1 MNWRSLTRTAAV
13 PAIDDDRDDDGVSR
27 QSIDAGYLEAREP
40 SASASN
46 RHWSHRLGANAAD
59 RVYTAFDVSQPV
71 DDPAELHGR
80 EPQVAQ
86 LVSGVLYRRNHGFIA
101 GLRGSGKTS
110 LVRSFGQSVDRE
122 GIVVLYSAC
131 DNGTTLGDLM
141 RGYLEQIPASSLEAG
156 TYEAFQ
162 QRVAALPTDCTP
174 NQATSLFAMIQYS
187 QAIVISDEF
196 DRVTNEGLRWKV
208 ASLLKLVSDAR
219 LPVRFVLVGD
229 SSTFADILV
238 AHPSLTRHVTRVSVD
253 PLSNEAITELL
264 HDCADRCSMRFSEGG
279 LDVIADVA
287 CGSPYHARLFGL
299 HAALAAVE
307 DDSDIIETAHATLG
321 LQSAFQEWSSLNPA
335 DGAAMMSIARGAHG
349 NPDHFMSFA
358 RLVAGRSSAT
368 QYRNKGNTPVS
379 PEMFAA
385 FGSSVEP
392 AGGELNFRDP
402 TAPQFLIALGRVG
415 RRTTNSPAEAVNL
428 DA

>member
-1 MNWRSLTRTAAV
+1 MHETT
-13 PAIDDDRDDDGVSR
+13 
-27 QSIDAGYLEAREP
+27 
-40 SASASN
+40 SAPVG

-80 EPQVAQ
+80 EAQVAQ

-174 NQATSLFAMIQYS
+174 NQATSLFSQIQYS

-196 DRVTNEGLRWKV
+196 DRVTDAGLRWKI

-229 SSTFADILV
+229 GSTFADILI

-253 PLSNEAITELL
+253 PLPAQAIAELL
-264 HDCADRCSMRFSEGG
+264 RDCADRCSMRISDGA
-279 LDVIADVA
+279 LDTIAEVA

-307 DDSDIIETAHATLG
+307 DDSNVIEVAHATIG
-321 LQSAFQEWSSLNPA
+321 LQDAFQEWTSLNPQ
-335 DGAAMMSIARGAHG
+335 DGAALLSIARGSHG
-349 NPDHFMSFA
+349 DPDKFVRFA
-358 RLVAGRSSAT
+358 RVVAERSSAT
-368 QYRNKGNTPVS
+368 QQGAKPDTLLTDGQA
-379 PEMFAA
+379 AA
-385 FGSSVEP
+385 FGPAIEP
-392 AGGELNFRDP
+392 VGGEYHFRDP
-402 TAPQFLIALGRVG
+402 TAPQFLVALGLVA
-415 RRTTNSPAEAVNL
+415 RRMAPSSAKAVNL